1 MHCPAVFVAFARLAL
16 PGGMLILLSA
26 CTITEKGKER
36 YDLGVEAQ
44 AAKLAE
50 SAAFRDTIGSVT
62 TYEGLAAMRVR
73 GYGLVVGLGKNGS
86 TDCPKPIYDRLVQSM
101 YKQHRFGA
109 SSRVGVPDIT
119 PEAMINDIDTAVVVI
134 YGDIPPA
141 ATEGTRFDVNIMAL
155 PGTQTKSLRGGRL
168 FTADLEMY
176 RVVSPDV
183 SIAGRNLAQAA
194 GPVFI
199 NPFSDD
205 QSATKVNELNGV
217 ILSGGVVTS
226 NRRLR
231 LVLTQ
236 SSYQRARQIQDRINS
251 QFPGATKVADAVSPS
266 FVQIE
271 VPPAFRQ
278 DTGRFLTLVRSLYL
292 SRDPSFESDRAR
304 KLAEEMVR
312 PDAPHAQIAA
322 CFEGLGRKALPA
334 LNELYANPRDS
345 VSFYAAVAGMRLG
358 DHVAG
363 DALAIHTANPKSPFR
378 FQAIRALGEAAAI
391 GGTAVP
397 LRKLLLD
404 DDPRIQVAAYEALIR
419 RRDSAIQSIAV
430 GGDNFV
436 LDLIPDSPTRFV
448 YVKRNVERRMALF
461 GRDING
467 SAPALYRSPD
477 GSLTLNAR
485 EGDEGFIAVRTVVSR
500 DRSSPPLPVPFAL
513 AALIRILGSD
523 AGVAAGG
530 DVLGLGLDYGAVV
543 HLIYYFCNSH
553 VVNASFQMEE
563 PNVTD
568 LLGPGTTPGRP
579 ESDL

>member
-1 MHCPAVFVAFARLAL
+1 MRHFRSVFSRFCLAPAGILL
-16 PGGMLILLSA
+16 PFLSA
-26 CTITEKGKER
+26 CSITEKGKEH

-44 AAKLAE
+44 GTKLAA

-86 TDCPKPIYDRLVQSM
+86 TDCPKAIYDRLVQSM

-141 ATEGTRFDVNIMAL
+141 ATEGTRFDVNVMAL

-183 SIAGRNLAQAA
+183 SIAGRNLAHAA

-199 NPFSDD
+199 NPFSDE

-236 SSYQRARQIQDRINS
+236 SSYQRARQIQDRINA

-271 VPPAFRQ
+271 VPPAYRQ
-278 DTGRFLTLVRSLYL
+278 DTGRFLTLLRSLYL
-292 SRDPSFESDRAR
+292 SRDPSFESERAR
-304 KLAEEMVR
+304 RLAEEIQQ
-312 PDAPHAQIAA
+312 PDAPYSLIAS

-334 LNELYANPRDS
+334 LNELYLNPRDT
-345 VSFYAAVAGMRLG
+345 VNFYAAVAGMRLG

-363 DALAIHTANPKSPFR
+363 DVLANHASNPKSQFR
-378 FQAIRALGEAAAI
+378 VQAIRALGEAGTI

-397 LRKLLLD
+397 LRRLLLD
-404 DDPRIQVAAYEALIR
+404 EDPRVQVAAYEALIR
-419 RRDSAIQSIAV
+419 RHDSAIQSYVV

-448 YVKRNVERRMALF
+448 YVKRNTERHIALF
-461 GRDING
+461 GRDLTG
-467 SAPALYRSPD
+467 SAPTLYRSPD

-485 EGDEGFIAVRTVVSR
+485 PGDEGFTVVRTVVAR
-500 DRSSPPLPVPFAL
+500 DRSSPPMSLPYNIATLV
-513 AALIRILGSD
+513 RTLGSD
-523 AGVAAGG
+523 AGVTASG
-530 DVLGLGLDYGAVV
+530 DVLGLSLDYGSVV
-543 HLIYYFCNSH
+543 HLLYHLCEEH
-553 VVNASFQMEE
+553 VVNANFQMEE

-579 ESDL
+579 ESEL